1 MNGQTRLSEQ
11 IHIDLDK
18 EDKDKNID
26 DNQEQEILLKN
37 QDINSDEDLHY
48 PFNDDDDNVSNFDEV
63 TETNHFKNFDSNV

>member
-11 IHIDLDK
+11 IHIDLDQ

-37 QDINSDEDLHY
+37 QDINSDEDLNY